1 MSWSYCE
8 KHKIDIPNPGGGNL
22 SRNLDE
28 MRNLQ
33 DYVRLSF
40 TTEHPMMYVAMKDG
54 RISNP
59 VILRIDPSVVY
70 LQHKI
75 YSFLKT
81 KKKISELE
89 GLFEDVDNLS
99 LKETSI
105 TSGILQNK
113 SSLQKFL
120 QNIPSRYSDEDD
132 SGDEY
137 TDLSLI
143 VPQNKNIYGKLGLI
157 IYRTNEYL
165 CKNTGTSA
173 DLGILEDICDSQK
186 GALEDEIHNSLNV
199 PLYLGLAGTF
209 VGIIT
214 GLIGVDFN
222 QIFGE
227 TDNLSG
233 LQHLLYGII
242 AAMCASLLGL
252 GFTVYNSAISYK
264 SAVAKSNEGKEEYM
278 NFLRRELM
286 PLLSN
291 SMASSL
297 NSLKGVLGHFVDKF
311 GRNLDAYAN
320 SAELLN
326 DNLEKQH
333 LVLAEINKLSLTQ
346 TANKIAATF
355 MQLKDSA
362 DSLNV
367 FKSYQEQLN
376 STIAN
381 VSGIVNQTQT
391 IIDKFKDF
399 STGLSVVVS
408 NQNKTTELQREFQ
421 EAITTHFPTGA
432 EARDIW
438 RKEFDLF
445 ISEGKQVSES
455 LSTQLTAST
464 EHIQNFVANNKEFF
478 DTFDKL
484 KEVLD
489 TMVQYT
495 QVQAECYKDMK
506 GEILNLR
513 TDYHNAQL
521 DSIELNKSILKAI
534 ETMTK
539 SIKDLK
545 EEK

>member
-1 MSWSYCE
+1 M
-8 KHKIDIPNPGGGNL
+8 
-22 SRNLDE
+22 E
-28 MRNLQ
+28 MIQEYIGLIIA
-33 DYVRLSF
+33 V
-40 TTEHPMMYVAMKDG
+40 
-54 RISNP
+54 
-59 VILRIDPSVVY
+59 VIVTAVVIF
-70 LQHKI
+70 QFR
-75 YSFLKT
+75 SFLKT
-81 KKKISELE
+81 KGKIKELNS
-89 GLFEDVDNLS
+89 LFKDVNTLS

-105 TSGILQNK
+105 TPSVLK
-113 SSLQKFL
+113 DKVSLQKFL
-120 QNIPSRYSDEDD
+120 QSIPPRHNDEN
-132 SGDEY
+132 GDNGKDY
-137 TDLSLI
+137 LDLSLI
-143 VPQNKNIYGKLGLI
+143 VFSDKDKSPNNRFQI
-157 IYRTNEYL
+157 IINRTNEYL

-186 GALEDEIHNSLNV
+186 ETLEDEIQNSLNV

-209 VGIIT
+209 IGIIT
-214 GLIGVDFN
+214 GLFGVDFN
-222 QIFGE
+222 QIFGN
-227 TDNLSG
+227 TNNLIG
-233 LQHLLYGII
+233 LQHLLYGIV

-252 GFTVYNSAISYK
+252 GFTVYNSAVTYK
-264 SAVAKSNEGKEEYM
+264 AAVSKCNDGKEDYM
-278 NFLRRELM
+278 DFLRRELM

-311 GRNLDAYAN
+311 GRNLDAYAD

-346 TANKIAATF
+346 TANKIAETF

-362 DSLNV
+362 DSLTV
-367 FKSYQEQLN
+367 FRTYQEQLN

-381 VSGIVNQTQT
+381 TSGVINQMQT
-391 IIDKFKDF
+391 LIGKFENF
-399 STGLSVVVS
+399 STGLSVVIS

-432 EARDIW
+432 EARETW
-438 RKEFDLF
+438 RKEFDLLM
-445 ISEGKQVSES
+445 SEGKHVSEN
-455 LSTQLTAST
+455 LSAQLTAST
-464 EHIQNFVANNKEFF
+464 EHIQNFVTNNKEFF

-506 GEILNLR
+506 GEILNLK

-521 DSIELNKSILKAI
+521 EDIELNKSILKAI
-534 ETMTK
+534 ETMTDA
-539 SIKDLK
+539 IKNLK

>member
-1 MSWSYCE
+1 M
-8 KHKIDIPNPGGGNL
+8 
-22 SRNLDE
+22 E
-28 MRNLQ
+28 MIQEYIGLIIA
-33 DYVRLSF
+33 VVI
-40 TTEHPMMYVAMKDG
+40 VAAV
-54 RISNP
+54 
-59 VILRIDPSVVY
+59 VIFQFR
-70 LQHKI
+70 
-75 YSFLKT
+75 SFLKT
-81 KKKISELE
+81 KGRIKELNN
-89 GLFEDVDNLS
+89 LFEDVNILS

-105 TSGILQNK
+105 MPSVLK
-113 SSLQKFL
+113 DKVSLQKFL
-120 QNIPSRYSDEDD
+120 QSIPPRHNDENGDD
-132 SGDEY
+132 GKDY
-137 TDLSLI
+137 IDLSLI
-143 VPQNKNIYGKLGLI
+143 VFPDKDKSPNNRFQTI
-157 IYRTNEYL
+157 INRTNEYL

-186 GALEDEIHNSLNV
+186 ETLEDEIQNSLNV

-209 VGIIT
+209 IGIIT
-214 GLIGVDFN
+214 GLFGVDFN
-222 QIFGE
+222 QIFGN
-227 TDNLSG
+227 TNNLIG
-233 LQHLLYGII
+233 LQHLLYGIV

-252 GFTVYNSAISYK
+252 GFTVYNSAVTYK
-264 SAVAKSNEGKEEYM
+264 AAVSKCNDGKEDYM
-278 NFLRRELM
+278 DFLRRELM

-311 GRNLDAYAN
+311 GRNLDAYAD

-346 TANKIAATF
+346 TANKIAETF

-362 DSLNV
+362 DSLTV
-367 FKSYQEQLN
+367 FRTYQEQLN
-376 STIAN
+376 STIATT
-381 VSGIVNQTQT
+381 SGVINQMQT
-391 IIDKFKDF
+391 LIGKFENF
-399 STGLSVVVS
+399 STGLSVVIS

-421 EAITTHFPTGA
+421 EAITTHFPAGG
-432 EARDIW
+432 EARETW
-438 RKEFDLF
+438 RKEFDLLM
-445 ISEGKQVSES
+445 SEGKHVSES
-455 LSTQLTAST
+455 LSAQLTAST

-521 DSIELNKSILKAI
+521 EDIELNKSILKAI
-534 ETMTK
+534 ETMTD
-539 SIKDLK
+539 SIKNLK